1 MRISDWSSDVCSS
14 DLIRA
19 AGYHRCCEL
28 GGGCR
33 GGGWGLWEA
42 HDAFQYRGHHPRRDD
57 PGRDARRLEQ
67 DDRGQPDCAF
77 TGFDDR
83 CAGHCEDGKWSEHKH
98 RSEENTSELQ
108 SLLRITYNVFVL
120 KKK

>member
-1 MRISDWSSDVCSS
+1 M
-14 DLIRA
+14 RA

-57 PGRDARRLEQ
+57 QGRDARRLEQ

-77 TGFDDR
+77 PGFEDR
-83 CAGHCEDGKWSEHKH
+83 CEIGREACRERVCEYVK
-98 RSEENTSELQ
+98 
-108 SLLRITYNVFVL
+108 ITVVAVTIKN
-120 KKK
+120 KKKTKAQ